1 MRTVVM
7 FSFNGFAI
15 GRALYARCANDTIE
29 SFLEPTA
36 PYEKKK
42 PKKQVKG
49 RETVQGEKPV
59 GGGEKWVINC
69 ENNEIPK
76 MWRQMMSFGE
86 AEDELESMKM
96 AWDVSSGGAATP
108 SYTELFKH
116 LLWTE
121 EVIRSSLHC
130 TALHPFIAVIS
141 LL

>member
-1 MRTVVM
+1 M
-7 FSFNGFAI
+7 FRFDGFAI
-15 GRALYARCANDTIE
+15 GRALYARCADATIA
-29 SFLEPTA
+29 SLLKPTA
-36 PYEKKK
+36 PFVKPK
-42 PKKQVKG
+42 PKKRVR
-49 RETVQGEKPV
+49 RETVEGERPA
-59 GGGEKWVINC
+59 GGGENWVIDC
-69 ENNEIPK
+69 DDNEIPK

-86 AEDELESMKM
+86 ADDELASMKM

-130 TALHPFIAVIS
+130 TALHPLIAVIS